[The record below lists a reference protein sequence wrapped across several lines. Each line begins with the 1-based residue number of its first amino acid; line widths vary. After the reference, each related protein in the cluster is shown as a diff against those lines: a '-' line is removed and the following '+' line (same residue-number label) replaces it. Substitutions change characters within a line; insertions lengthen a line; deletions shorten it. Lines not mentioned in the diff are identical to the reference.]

1 MQYILAAAGLVVGA
15 VIVLSIYQI
24 IIKKKNTHIEDQKI
38 ELLEAQNTITR
49 LEIEKAGL
57 EKEIERLDKQ
67 AAKDETLQKSLSE
80 RFENL
85 ANKIFDEK
93 DKKSTDKIK
102 LVLEPIEK
110 DINHFRKKIEDM
122 NSGTGER
129 MAKLSEQIKNLQDL
143 NREITE
149 ETANLTKALKGD
161 VKKQGNWGELIL
173 ERLLEMSGLRKNI
186 EYETQTSVTDEND
199 RRQLDVLIKLPEN
212 KHLIIDSKVSIV
224 DYEKLV
230 KADDP
235 EEIEKH
241 KKTLSVSIKAHID
254 GLASKHY
261 QTIKG
266 INSPDYVFMFIPIE
280 GAFSSVLEDSMSL
293 YQYAINKNVM
303 IVSPTTLLA
312 SLRTVSALWQQ
323 ENQTKN
329 ALDIASES
337 GKLLDKFSLF
347 YEDFKKIGRQLQTVQ
362 NSFDDAENKLQTGK
376 GSLVSRAQKIKQMGA
391 KTSKQLPEVVEE
403 R

>member
-1 MQYILAAAGLVVGA
+1 MNYVFFISGMLLGAIAVYI
-15 VIVLSIYQI
+15 IFQFIQRKN
-24 IIKKKNTHIEDQKI
+24 KKLLEDQKI
-38 ELLEAQNTITR
+38 LTQQAQNDLVRYETENR
-49 LEIEKAGL
+49 LLKEKA
-57 EKEIERLDKQ
+57 
-67 AAKDETLQKSLSE
+67 AETEDMQKALSE
-80 RFENL
+80 KFENL

-93 DKKSTDKIK
+93 DRKNTDKIK

-110 DINHFRKKIEDM
+110 DINHFRKKIEEM
-122 NSGTGER
+122 NMGTGER
-129 MAKLSEQIKNLQDL
+129 MAKLSEQIKNLQEL

-149 ETANLTKALKGD
+149 ETQNLTKALKGD

-186 EYETQTSVTDEND
+186 EYETQTSVNDEGD

-212 KHLIIDSKVSIV
+212 KHLIIDSKVSML
-224 DYEKLV
+224 DYEKLIKSENPDEV
-230 KADDP
+230 DRY
-235 EEIEKH
+235 
-241 KKTLSVSIKAHID
+241 KKSLSMSIKAHID

-280 GAFSSVLEDSMSL
+280 GAFSSILGDSMSL

-329 ALDIASES
+329 ALDIAIES

-347 YEDFKKIGRQLQTVQ
+347 YEDFQKIGRNLQTLKT
-362 NSFDDAENKLQTGK
+362 SYDGAENKLQTGR
-376 GSLVSRAQKIKQMGA
+376 GSLVSRAKKIQQMGA
-391 KTSKQLPEVVEE
+391 KTSKQLPETVDSE
-403 R
+403 

>member
-1 MQYILAAAGLVVGA
+1 MEYILFISGLTLGA
-15 VIVLSIYQI
+15 VVVYVIFQFVQRSKTKQLEEQKNLTQEANNKIV
-24 IIKKKNTHIEDQKI
+24 
-38 ELLEAQNTITR
+38 R
-49 LEIEKAGL
+49 LETENNLLKENAL
-57 EKEIERLDKQ
+57 ETDKM
-67 AAKDETLQKSLSE
+67 QKSMSE
-80 RFENL
+80 KFENL
-85 ANKIFDEK
+85 ANRIFDEK
-93 DKKSTDKIK
+93 DQKNTDKIK
-102 LVLEPIEK
+102 LILEPIEK
-110 DINHFRKKIEDM
+110 DINHFRKKIEEM

-129 MAKLSEQIKNLQDL
+129 MAKLGEQIKNLQEL

-149 ETANLTKALKGD
+149 ETQNLTKALKGD
-161 VKKQGNWGELIL
+161 VKKQGNWGEIIL
-173 ERLLEMSGLRKNI
+173 ERLLEMSGLRKDI
-186 EYETQTSVTDEND
+186 EYETQTSFNDEEN

-224 DYEKLV
+224 DYDKLI

-235 EEIEKH
+235 KEIERY
-241 KKTLSVSIKAHID
+241 KKSLSLSIKAHID
-254 GLASKHY
+254 ELAAKHY

-280 GAFSSVLEDSMSL
+280 GAFSSILEDSMSL

-329 ALDIASES
+329 ALEIASES

-376 GSLVSRAQKIKQMGA
+376 GSLISRAKKIQQMGA
-391 KTSKQLPEVVEE
+391 KTSKQIPEPLEE
-403 R
+403 

>member
-1 MQYILAAAGLVVGA
+1 MNYVLFFSGVLVGA
-15 VIVLSIYQI
+15 VAVYVFFRLLQS
-24 IIKKKNTHIEDQKI
+24 KDKRLIEEQKQLI
-38 ELLEAQNTITR
+38 NEIQNTNV
-49 LEIEKAGL
+49 
-57 EKEIERLDKQ
+57 RLDAENKFLKDN
-67 AAKDETLQKSLSE
+67 AAKSEEMQKSLGE
-80 RFENL
+80 KFENL

-110 DINHFRKKIEDM
+110 DIHHFRKKIEEM

-129 MAKLSEQIKNLQDL
+129 MAKLSEQIRNLQEL

-149 ETANLTKALKGD
+149 ETQNLTKALKGD

-173 ERLLEMSGLRKNI
+173 ERLLEMSGLRKDI
-186 EYETQTSVTDEND
+186 EYETQTSVNDEND

-212 KHLIIDSKVSIV
+212 KHLIIDSKVSML
-224 DYEKLV
+224 DYEKLI
-230 KADDP
+230 KTDDP
-235 EEIEKH
+235 EEAERY
-241 KKTLSVSIKAHID
+241 KKSLSLSIKAHID

-280 GAFSSVLEDSMSL
+280 GAFSSILEDSMSL

-329 ALDIASES
+329 ALEIASES

-347 YEDFKKIGRQLQTVQ
+347 YEDFKKIGRQLHTVQ

-376 GSLVSRAQKIKQMGA
+376 GSLVSRAKKIQQMGA
-391 KTSKQLPEVVEE
+391 KTSKQLPQPSDEE
-403 R
+403 

>member
-1 MQYILAAAGLVVGA
+1 MDYILFISGLTLGA
-15 VIVLSIYQI
+15 VIVYIIYQFIQRNKTRQLEEQKDLIQQANNQI
-24 IIKKKNTHIEDQKI
+24 I
-38 ELLEAQNTITR
+38 R
-49 LEIEKAGL
+49 LETENNHLKEKAS
-57 EKEIERLDKQ
+57 ESEDM
-67 AAKDETLQKSLSE
+67 QKSLSE
-80 RFENL
+80 KFENL

-110 DINHFRKKIEDM
+110 DIHQFRQKIEEM

-129 MAKLSEQIKNLQDL
+129 MAKLSEQIKNLREL

-149 ETANLTKALKGD
+149 ETQNLTRALKGD
-161 VKKQGNWGELIL
+161 IKKQGNWGELIL
-173 ERLLEMSGLRKNI
+173 ERLLEMSGLRKDI
-186 EYETQTSVTDEND
+186 EYETQASVNDEND

-212 KHLIIDSKVSIV
+212 KHLIIDSKVSMI
-224 DYEKLV
+224 DYERLI
-230 KADDP
+230 KAEDP
-235 EEIEKH
+235 DEANRY
-241 KKTLSVSIKAHID
+241 KKALSISIKAHID
-254 GLASKHY
+254 GLAAKHY

-266 INSPDYVFMFIPIE
+266 MNSPDYVFMFIPIE
-280 GAFSSVLEDSMSL
+280 GAFSSILEDSMSL
-293 YQYAINKNVM
+293 YQYAIDKNVM

-362 NSFDDAENKLQTGK
+362 NSYDDAENKLQTGK
-376 GSLVSRAQKIKQMGA
+376 GSLVSRAKKIQEMGA
-391 KTSKQLPEVVEE
+391 KTSKQLPEPVDSDN
-403 R
+403 

>member
-1 MQYILAAAGLVVGA
+1 MQYILGLAGLFVGA
-15 VIVLSIYQI
+15 VIVLIIYQI
-24 IIKKKNTHIEDQKI
+24 VIKKRRVEAEAQQIAI
-38 ELLEAQNTITR
+38 LEAQNMITR
-49 LEIEKAGL
+49 LEVEKSGL
-57 EKEIERLDKQ
+57 DREIERLNKQ
-67 AAKDETLQKSLSE
+67 AEKDETLQKSLSE

-93 DKKSTDKIK
+93 DRKSTDKIK

-110 DINHFRKKIEDM
+110 DINQFRKKIEDM
-122 NSGTGER
+122 NSGSGER

-149 ETANLTKALKGD
+149 ETQNLTKALKGD

-173 ERLLEMSGLRKNI
+173 ERLLEMSGLRKDI

-230 KADDP
+230 KTDDS
-235 EEIEKH
+235 EEIEKF
-241 KKTLSVSIKAHID
+241 KKSLSMSIKAHID

-280 GAFSSVLEDSMSL
+280 GAFSSILEDGMSL

-329 ALDIASES
+329 AIEIASES
-337 GKLLDKFSLF
+337 GKLLDKFTLF
-347 YEDFKKIGRQLQTVQ
+347 YDDFMKIGRQLQTVQ
-362 NSFDDAENKLQTGK
+362 NSFDDAENKLQSGK
-376 GSLVSRAQKIKQMGA
+376 GSLVSRAKKIKEMGA
-391 KTSKQLPEVVEE
+391 KTSKQLPEVTEE
-403 R
+403 

>member
-1 MQYILAAAGLVVGA
+1 MEYILFISGLTLGA
-15 VIVLSIYQI
+15 VVVYVIFQFVQRSKTKQLEEQKNLTQEANNKIV
-24 IIKKKNTHIEDQKI
+24 
-38 ELLEAQNTITR
+38 R
-49 LEIEKAGL
+49 LETENNLLKEKA
-57 EKEIERLDKQ
+57 LD
-67 AAKDETLQKSLSE
+67 AENMQKSMSE
-80 RFENL
+80 KFENL
-85 ANKIFDEK
+85 ANRIFDEK
-93 DKKSTDKIK
+93 DQKNTDKIK
-102 LVLEPIEK
+102 LILEPIEK
-110 DINHFRKKIEDM
+110 DINHFRKKIEEM

-129 MAKLSEQIKNLQDL
+129 MAKLGEQIKNLQEL

-149 ETANLTKALKGD
+149 ETQNLTKALKGD
-161 VKKQGNWGELIL
+161 VKKQGNWGEIIL
-173 ERLLEMSGLRKNI
+173 ERLLEMSGLRKDI
-186 EYETQTSVTDEND
+186 EYETQTSFNDEEN

-224 DYEKLV
+224 DYDKLI

-235 EEIEKH
+235 KEIERY
-241 KKTLSVSIKAHID
+241 KKSLSLSIKAHID
-254 GLASKHY
+254 ELAAKHY

-266 INSPDYVFMFIPIE
+266 INSPDYVFMFIPIA
-280 GAFSSVLEDSMSL
+280 GAFSSILEDSMSL
-293 YQYAINKNVM
+293 YQYAIKQNVM

-329 ALDIASES
+329 ALEIASES

-376 GSLVSRAQKIKQMGA
+376 GSLISRAKKIQQMGA
-391 KTSKQLPEVVEE
+391 KTSKQIPEPLEE
-403 R
+403 

>member
-1 MQYILAAAGLVVGA
+1 MEYILFISGLTLGA
-15 VIVLSIYQI
+15 VVVYVIFQFVQRSKTKQLEEQKNLTQEANNKIV
-24 IIKKKNTHIEDQKI
+24 
-38 ELLEAQNTITR
+38 R
-49 LEIEKAGL
+49 LETENNLLKEKA
-57 EKEIERLDKQ
+57 LD
-67 AAKDETLQKSLSE
+67 AENMQKSMSE
-80 RFENL
+80 KFENL
-85 ANKIFDEK
+85 ANRIFDEK
-93 DKKSTDKIK
+93 DQKNTDKIK
-102 LVLEPIEK
+102 LILEPIEK
-110 DINHFRKKIEDM
+110 DINHFRKKIEEM

-129 MAKLSEQIKNLQDL
+129 MAKLGEQIKNLQEL

-149 ETANLTKALKGD
+149 ETQNLTKALKGD
-161 VKKQGNWGELIL
+161 VKKQGNWGEIIL
-173 ERLLEMSGLRKNI
+173 ERLLEMSGLRKDI
-186 EYETQTSVTDEND
+186 EYETQTSFNDEEN

-224 DYEKLV
+224 DYDKLI

-235 EEIEKH
+235 KEIERY
-241 KKTLSVSIKAHID
+241 KKSLSLSIKAHID
-254 GLASKHY
+254 ELAAKHY

-280 GAFSSVLEDSMSL
+280 GAFSSILEDSMSL

-329 ALDIASES
+329 ALEIASES

-376 GSLVSRAQKIKQMGA
+376 GSLISRAKKIQQMGA
-391 KTSKQLPEVVEE
+391 KTSKQIPEPLEE
-403 R
+403 

>member
-1 MQYILAAAGLVVGA
+1 MQYILGLAGLFVGA
-15 VIVLSIYQI
+15 VIVLIIYQI
-24 IIKKKNTHIEDQKI
+24 VIKKKRVEAEAQQIAI
-38 ELLEAQNTITR
+38 LEAQNMITR
-49 LEIEKAGL
+49 LEVEKSGL
-57 EKEIERLDKQ
+57 DREIERLNKQ
-67 AAKDETLQKSLSE
+67 AEKDETLQKSLSE

-93 DKKSTDKIK
+93 DRKSTDKIK

-110 DINHFRKKIEDM
+110 DINQFRKKIEDM
-122 NSGTGER
+122 NSGSGER

-149 ETANLTKALKGD
+149 ETQNLTKALKGD

-173 ERLLEMSGLRKNI
+173 ERLLEMSGLRKDI

-230 KADDP
+230 KTDDS
-235 EEIEKH
+235 EEIEKF
-241 KKTLSVSIKAHID
+241 KKSLSMSIKAHID

-280 GAFSSVLEDSMSL
+280 GAFSSILEDGMSL

-329 ALDIASES
+329 AIEIASES
-337 GKLLDKFSLF
+337 GKLLDKFTLF
-347 YEDFKKIGRQLQTVQ
+347 YDDFMKIGRQLQTVQ
-362 NSFDDAENKLQTGK
+362 NSFDDAENKLQSGK
-376 GSLVSRAQKIKQMGA
+376 GSLVSRAKKIKEMGA
-391 KTSKQLPEVVEE
+391 KTSKQLPEVTEE
-403 R
+403 